1 MKHIPS
7 LFTLLNLFFGCCA
20 IVYTLQTGI
29 NAVTDEAGTQFIVM
43 PEEIWMASLFIFLA
57 AIVDFLDGFI
67 ARLFKATSELGK
79 QLDSLADVVSFGV
92 APSLIIYQ
100 FLRLSYSGE
109 PDSLD
114 NSWWA
119 LAPAFILACAAAYR
133 LGKFNIDT
141 RQQYGFRG
149 MPTPAVGM
157 LVASF
162 PLIYWD
168 NQSLFEIFTNKWLWY
183 GLILLLSWLMV
194 SNLPLI
200 ALKFKD
206 FNIRN
211 NLPKLILLAIAI
223 VSVVFFRWL
232 AFPIIFVAY
241 IIVSLAFKPN
251 EPRLNIRTDKP

>member
-1 MKHIPS
+1 MKHIPN
-7 LFTLLNLFFGCCA
+7 LFTLINLFFGCCA

-29 NAVTDEAGTQFIVM
+29 NAVTDETGTQFIVM

-114 NSWWA
+114 NSWWG

-133 LGKFNIDT
+133 LGKFNLDT
-141 RQQYGFRG
+141 RQQFGFRG
-149 MPTPAVGM
+149 MPTPAVGL

-168 NQSLFEIFTNKWLWY
+168 NQSLLEIFTNKWIWY

-206 FNIRN
+206 FTIKN
-211 NLPKLILLAIAI
+211 NLPKLILLAIGV

-241 IIVSLAFKPN
+241 IIVSLLFNRKSNPQTQGVAKS
-251 EPRLNIRTDKP
+251 

>member
-1 MKHIPS
+1 MKHIPN
-7 LFTLLNLFFGCCA
+7 LFTLINLFFGCCA

-29 NAVTDEAGTQFIVM
+29 TPVTDEAGTQFIVM

-67 ARLFKATSELGK
+67 ARIFKATSDLGK

-100 FLRLSYSGE
+100 FLRLSNSNE
-109 PDSLD
+109 PAALD
-114 NSWWA
+114 NSWWV
-119 LAPAFILACAAAYR
+119 LAPAFVLACAAAYR
-133 LGKFNIDT
+133 LGKFNLDT
-141 RQQYGFRG
+141 KQQYGFRG
-149 MPTPAVGM
+149 MPTPAVGL

-168 NQSLFEIFTNKWLWY
+168 NQNLFEIFTNKWIWY
-183 GLILLLSWLMV
+183 GLIILLSWLMV

-206 FNIRN
+206 FNIKN
-211 NLPKLILLAIAI
+211 NMPKLILLAIGV

-241 IIVSLAFKPN
+241 IIVSLAFSNRADTHLKGA
-251 EPRLNIRTDKP
+251 KS